1 VDYLKLETEPH
12 LHPYTIGWSK
22 KDLSIKVI
30 DGCHVLISIGKYYQ
44 DTVCCDVVDMDTCHI
59 LLGRSWHYVI
69 MLPTEV
75 KKTSICSIERV
86 KELP

>member
-1 VDYLKLETEPH
+1 MDYLKLETEPH

-44 DTVCCDVVDMDTCHI
+44 DIFACHVVDMDACHI
-59 LLGRSWHYVI
+59 LLGRSGI
-69 MLPTEV
+69 MMLALPTEI
-75 KKTSICSIERV
+75 KRTSIYSIE
-86 KELP
+86 E